1 MKKKQFAGLVLAAA
15 MATSL
20 FAGCGS
26 SDNKSSEAGKS
37 ASGSNAGVEVAG
49 DGPVWKIGAIG
60 PLTGAGANYGNA
72 VCDAAELAVK
82 EINAAG
88 GINGYQIAY
97 KSEDDELDN
106 EKSVNAYNALKDWGM
121 QILVGPTTSDCT
133 IAVSEKTKED
143 NMFQITPS
151 GSAVDCTK
159 YDNVFRVCFADP
171 AQGAKSAEYIG
182 THKLA
187 AKVGIIYDSSTT
199 YSSGIEQS
207 FVEEAKNQGFE
218 IVSAQAFTAD
228 TKTDFTAQLQAI
240 KDAGADLIFLPIYYT
255 EAATILTQ
263 ASTMG
268 LSVKWFG
275 CDGLDGMLDMDNF
288 DAQLAEGVMLLTP
301 FAADA
306 TDDLTTKF
314 VSAYKDAY
322 KVTPN
327 QFAADSY
334 DAVYAIKAALEK
346 AGTTP
351 EASIEEINKA
361 LMDNMTQISLDGLTG
376 TIKWNQNGEPDKNP
390 KAVEIKNGA
399 YVSMD

>member
-1 MKKKQFAGLVLAAA
+1 MKMKKFAGLVLATA
-15 MATSL
+15 MTASL
-20 FAGCGS
+20 FAGCGNS
-26 SDNKSSEAGKS
+26 NNGSETGKS
-37 ASGSNAGVEVAG
+37 ASDSNAGVEPTG

-72 VCDAAELAVK
+72 VCDAAELAIK

-97 KSEDDELDN
+97 KKEDDELDN

-133 IAVSEKTKED
+133 IAVSELTKAD
-143 NMFQITPS
+143 NVFQITPS
-151 GSAVDCTK
+151 GSAVECTK
-159 YDNVFRVCFADP
+159 YDNVYRVCFADP

-182 THKLA
+182 THNLA
-187 AKVGIIYDSSTT
+187 KKVGIIYDSSTT

-207 FVEEAKNQGFE
+207 FVEEAKNQGVE
-218 IVSAQAFTAD
+218 VVAAEAFTAD
-228 TKTDFTAQLQAI
+228 TKTDFTAQLQKM
-240 KDAGADLIFLPIYYT
+240 KDSGAELVFLPIYYT

-263 ASTMG
+263 ASSMG

-288 DAQLAEGVMLLTP
+288 DASLAEGVMLLTP

-314 VSAYKDAY
+314 VSSYKEAY

-334 DAVYAIKAALEK
+334 DAVYALKAALEK
-346 AGTTP
+346 ADLKP
-351 EASIEEINKA
+351 DASVADITAALKA
-361 LMDNMTQISLDGLTG
+361 NMTEIELAGLTG
-376 TIKWNQNGEPDKNP
+376 NIKWTADGEPDKNP
-390 KAVEIKNGA
+390 KAVVIKNGT
-399 YVSMD
+399 YVSME

>member
-1 MKKKQFAGLVLAAA
+1 MKMKKFAGLVLATA
-15 MATSL
+15 MTASL
-20 FAGCGS
+20 FAGCGNS
-26 SDNKSSEAGKS
+26 NNGSETGKS
-37 ASGSNAGVEVAG
+37 ASDSSAGVEPTG
-49 DGPVWKIGAIG
+49 DGPAWKIGAIG

-72 VCDAAELAVK
+72 VCDAAELAIK

-97 KSEDDELDN
+97 KKEDDELDN

-133 IAVSEKTKED
+133 IAVSELTKAD
-143 NMFQITPS
+143 NVFQITPS
-151 GSAVDCTK
+151 GSAVECTK
-159 YDNVFRVCFADP
+159 YDNVYRVCFADP

-182 THKLA
+182 THNLA
-187 AKVGIIYDSSTT
+187 KKVGIIYDSSTT

-207 FVEEAKNQGFE
+207 FVEEAKNQGVE
-218 IVSAQAFTAD
+218 VVAAEAFTAD
-228 TKTDFTAQLQAI
+228 TKTDFTAQLQKM
-240 KDAGADLIFLPIYYT
+240 KDSGAELVFLPIYYT

-263 ASTMG
+263 ASSMG

-288 DAQLAEGVMLLTP
+288 DASLAEGVMLLTP

-306 TDDLTTKF
+306 TDDLTTTF
-314 VSAYKDAY
+314 VSSYKEAY

-334 DAVYAIKAALEK
+334 DAVYALKAALEK
-346 AGTTP
+346 ADLKP
-351 EASIEEINKA
+351 DASVADITAA
-361 LMDNMTQISLDGLTG
+361 LKTNMTEIELAGLTG
-376 TIKWNQNGEPDKNP
+376 NIKWTADGEPDKNP
-390 KAVEIKNGA
+390 KAVVIKNGT
-399 YVSMD
+399 YVSME

>member
-1 MKKKQFAGLVLAAA
+1 MKMKKVAGLVLATA
-15 MATSL
+15 MTASL
-20 FAGCGS
+20 FAGCANSDQNKNAS
-26 SDNKSSEAGKS
+26 SNAANTAEP
-37 ASGSNAGVEVAG
+37 ASGEL
-49 DGPVWKIGAIG
+49 VWKIGAIG

-72 VCDAAELAVK
+72 VCDATELAIK

-97 KSEDDELDN
+97 KKEDDELDN

-133 IAVSEKTKED
+133 IAVSELTKAD
-143 NMFQITPS
+143 NVFQITPS
-151 GSAVDCTK
+151 GSAVECTK

-182 THKLA
+182 THNLA
-187 AKVGIIYDSSTT
+187 KKVGIIYDSSTT

-207 FVEEAKNQGFE
+207 FVEEAKNQGVE
-218 IVSAQAFTAD
+218 VVAAEAFTAD
-228 TKTDFTAQLQAI
+228 TKTDFTAQLQKM
-240 KDAGADLIFLPIYYT
+240 KDSGAELVFLPIYYT

-263 ASTMG
+263 ASSMG

-288 DAQLAEGVMLLTP
+288 DASLAEGVMLLTP

-314 VSAYKDAY
+314 VSSYKEAY

-334 DAVYAIKAALEK
+334 DAVYALKAALEK
-346 AGTTP
+346 ADLKP
-351 EASIEEINKA
+351 DASVADITAALKA
-361 LMDNMTQISLDGLTG
+361 NMTEIELAGLTG
-376 TIKWNQNGEPDKNP
+376 NIKWTADGEPDKNP
-390 KAVEIKNGA
+390 KAVVIKNGT
-399 YVSMD
+399 YVSME

>member
-1 MKKKQFAGLVLAAA
+1 MKMKKFAGLVLATA
-15 MATSL
+15 MTASL
-20 FAGCGS
+20 FAGCGNS
-26 SDNKSSEAGKS
+26 NNGSETGKS
-37 ASGSNAGVEVAG
+37 ASDSSAGVEPTG
-49 DGPVWKIGAIG
+49 DGPAWKIGAIG

-72 VCDAAELAVK
+72 VCDAAELAIK

-97 KSEDDELDN
+97 KKEDDELDN

-133 IAVSEKTKED
+133 IAVSELTKAD
-143 NMFQITPS
+143 NVFQITPS
-151 GSAVDCTK
+151 GSAVECTK
-159 YDNVFRVCFADP
+159 YDNVYRVCFADP

-182 THKLA
+182 THNLA
-187 AKVGIIYDSSTT
+187 KKVGIIYDSSTT

-207 FVEEAKNQGFE
+207 FVEEAKNQGVE
-218 IVSAQAFTAD
+218 VVAAEAFTAD
-228 TKTDFTAQLQAI
+228 TKTDFTAQLQKM
-240 KDAGADLIFLPIYYT
+240 KDSGAELVFLPIYYT

-263 ASTMG
+263 ASSMG

-288 DAQLAEGVMLLTP
+288 DASLAEGVMLLTP

-314 VSAYKDAY
+314 VSSYKEAY

-334 DAVYAIKAALEK
+334 DAVYALKAALEK
-346 AGTTP
+346 ADLKP
-351 EASIEEINKA
+351 DASVADITAA
-361 LMDNMTQISLDGLTG
+361 LKTNMTEIELAGLTG
-376 TIKWNQNGEPDKNP
+376 NIKWTADGEPDKNP
-390 KAVEIKNGA
+390 KAVVIKNGT
-399 YVSMD
+399 YVSME